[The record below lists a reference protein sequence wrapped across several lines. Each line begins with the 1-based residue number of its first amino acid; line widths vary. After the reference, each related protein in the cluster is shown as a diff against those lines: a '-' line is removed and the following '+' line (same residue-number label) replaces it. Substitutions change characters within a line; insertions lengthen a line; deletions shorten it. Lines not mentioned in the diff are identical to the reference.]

1 MTEKGVHVLF
11 LHPEIR
17 TNEPPQHGPYGILQL
32 LGVTDQWGF
41 KVGLIDNNA
50 FRLPIDAV
58 RQEIKG
64 NPQPK
69 SFRFRDLEVT
79 INPNGAMMMASA
91 KFIESFDKG
100 IISRDFIKT
109 LSEEVK
115 RLSNHE
121 TEWDIIGIGGLT
133 TQFKYIVNL
142 AKVCREEFPD
152 ALIVGGGGFIS
163 AQPFEMMKW
172 IPEFNIGCIGESYV
186 TWREVLEHYQSDRNW
201 SKIKGLVYR
210 EGAKV
215 KLSPMRP
222 LIPEAKLDDEIP
234 YPAYEFSPVETYIRN
249 SPMPYSIESSGLV
262 PLNLQESLRRLDV
275 ITSYGCPWSC
285 YFCYH
290 LGSTP
295 SCQSKM
301 YGRKVEGK
309 AFRQHSVKYVVNLI
323 DHLRRHYGINFISF
337 GDENFTVNKKWFYDF
352 CAELEEQDLASL
364 IKWGI
369 VAHTATVDQEMLT
382 KGRDVGLSYISY
394 GGESG
399 SPRLLKEMGKGQ
411 TPEQM
416 TAAIEATHAAQVNP
430 IMSFIVGFPSE
441 SIDDVIM
448 TCQFFIDNQ
457 VHCDPFM
464 LQPYPGSA
472 LYDKYKD
479 KIIEQHLTD
488 EENEFLNK
496 PGLDTF
502 SRLAERN
509 LPLNWRETL
518 GVPSSKTDL
527 LKHLPVLKEKIH
539 DEALKRWVLSLD
551 DATKLSANLTDF
563 TDVELAGLKNMLFH
577 WDIERLKKFKKILEK
592 HKKK

>member
-69 SFRFRDLEVT
+69 TFRFKDTLEVT
-79 INPNGAMMMASA
+79 INPNGTMVMNSS
-91 KFIESFDKG
+91 KFVELYDQGLIDKE
-100 IISRDFIKT
+100 FIKI
-109 LSEEVK
+109 LCDEVK
-115 RLSNHE
+115 RLSHHE
-121 TEWDIIGIGGLT
+121 IHWDIIGIGGLT

-142 AKVCREEFPD
+142 AKIAREEFPD
-152 ALIVGGGGFIS
+152 ALIVGGGGFMS

-172 IPEFNIGCIGESYV
+172 IPEFNIGCIGEAYK
-186 TWREVLEHYQSDRNW
+186 TWRDVLEQYQSGQNW
-201 SKIKGLVYR
+201 SKVKGLVYR
-210 EGAKV
+210 EGSKV
-215 KLSPMRP
+215 KLSPIRP
-222 LIPEAKLDDEIP
+222 LIPEEKLDEEIP

-262 PLNLQESLRRLDV
+262 PLNLSEGLRRLDV

-285 YFCYH
+285 YFCFH

-295 SCQSKM
+295 SCQSKI
-301 YGRKVEGK
+301 YGKKVVGK

-323 DHLRRHYGINFISF
+323 DHLRRHYGVNFISF
-337 GDENFTVNKKWFYDF
+337 GDENFSVNRKWFNDF
-352 CAELEEQDLASL
+352 CAELEEQDLATL

-382 KGRDVGLSYISY
+382 KAHDVGLSYISY

-399 SPRLLKEMGKGQ
+399 STRLLKEMGKGQ

-416 TAAIEATHAAQVNP
+416 TAAIEATHAAGVNP
-430 IMSFIVGFPSE
+430 IMSFIVGFPGE
-441 SIDDVIM
+441 TIDDVIA

-457 VHCDPFM
+457 VHCDPFI

-479 KIIEQHLTD
+479 KIIEQHMTD
-488 EENEFLNK
+488 EERTFLNN
-496 PGLDTF
+496 PNVDTWVK
-502 SRLAERN
+502 LERSTGVEIL
-509 LPLNWRETL
+509 LP
-518 GVPSSKTDL
+518 SKSKL
-527 LKHLPVLKEKIH
+527 MKELPVLKESIR
-539 DEALKRWVLSLD
+539 DIALKRWVLSLD
-551 DATKLSANLTDF
+551 DATKMSANLTDF
-563 TDVELAGLKNMLFH
+563 TDVELAGLKYMLFH
-577 WDIERLKKFKKILEK
+577 WDIDRLKKFKEILGK
-592 HKKK
+592 RKNAQSKS